1 MPTTI
6 LFVCT
11 GNLCRSPMAE
21 GFLRAR
27 LEENKG
33 GDYRVRSAGTWA
45 VEEARASRNAVYVMA
60 EHGIDLGT
68 HRAHLLTIE
77 DVQEADL
84 ILAMAQEHADAITSQ
99 LPEDQDKVRLLT
111 EVAGRTGD
119 VEDPYGAN
127 LGIYQETADQISWLI
142 NEAFDEILRL
152 TREDHL

>member
-1 MPTTI
+1 MPATI

-27 LEENKG
+27 LEEEDKG

-45 VEEARASRNAVYVMA
+45 VEGAQASPNTVYVMA
-60 EHGIDLGT
+60 EHGIDLDT
-68 HRAHLLTIE
+68 HRAHLLTVE

-84 ILAMAQEHADAITSQ
+84 ILVMAQEHADAITSQ

-119 VEDPYGAN
+119 VEDPYGAD
-127 LGIYQETADQISWLI
+127 LEIYQETADQISWLI
-142 NEAFDEILRL
+142 NEAFDEIMKLAGQN
-152 TREDHL
+152 